1 MVAQIHETPCA
12 DPVPLGIG
20 PAQDMRLQRSL
31 LTLAQSLGPARTRP
45 VVQAFGPFGIE
56 AQNGVAQSLP
66 FHAGQPSRLGAG
78 LALQRTG
85 QGKQP
90 QTSPMVPLAHGPLA

>member
-20 PAQDMRLQRSL
+20 PAQDMSLQRSL
-31 LTLAQSLGPARTRP
+31 LPLAQSLGPAWTRP

-78 LALQRTG
+78 HALQRTG

-90 QTSPMVPLAHGPLA
+90 QTSPKVPLAHGPLA